1 MKRPSPES
9 IRKAFAEHLTVD
21 VDGYEQTVWD
31 ILHWTGIMDVFLFLQ
46 DYVHEGETVGVNVDY
61 EHMSLHNLEDSIK
74 ISEINR
80 ELRKYKSAK
89 LNTSKYQEIYA
100 DRSKL
105 ILAYKSFAKEIL
117 KDELKLSDDEI
128 KDLQFTQEYQKQ
140 QQGLEFEIMYKL
152 AYQYQKEMDQTK

>member
-9 IRKAFAEHLTVD
+9 IRKAFAEHLTVG

-74 ISEINR
+74 QMGEA
-80 ELRKYKSAK
+80 E
-89 LNTSKYQEIYA
+89 
-100 DRSKL
+100 
-105 ILAYKSFAKEIL
+105 
-117 KDELKLSDDEI
+117 
-128 KDLQFTQEYQKQ
+128 
-140 QQGLEFEIMYKL
+140 
-152 AYQYQKEMDQTK
+152 